1 MKKASMILALFL
13 FFLFFL
19 PHTSLYVVIPKKQVH
34 AVEVIYGDFV
44 VEGSV
49 TKSNVHMYIYG
60 DIIIEE
66 GSELYIVNSII
77 DFNGTGQHVIEVKR
91 NANFTAVSSVI
102 RSNESLVG
110 ILYYSSSTG
119 IISHSNISGLGTIYH
134 FPYIV
139 RGVTINSSNVEVIDS
154 RLESRDDIVLSI
166 LADNVV
172 LNNTIVEGESM
183 VIGDYVKDIIVS
195 NSYISLTSG
204 FLLMNSEVN
213 ITNSRIVLDKQGLKL
228 EESKLA
234 IINSSIVVNSDPSEG
249 VYAIL
254 LEGSSLL
261 VIRDSSVV
269 GSSIDFVDSSPR
281 IIYENVTV
289 NDGPLDIVSIQN
301 TSEQISGDYGELIV
315 NCCVSL
321 SNNTTIAHLEISN
334 MRTSGLIFLNFT
346 AVNYSI
352 QIRNLSISL
361 SYTGIHFVDGLV
373 GELTLDNVSIDH
385 TYTGIVGI
393 FGNTIM
399 ENYDLRIKGI
409 YCNRVRRILDIKNR
423 EFLTLE
429 MSDII
434 AKDSGMITLTDNSMS
449 DNITSWQL
457 ASIRF
462 EGDIDTGVVLDS
474 CKNVIMDNITMVG
487 NGQGTGL
494 YIQGFTENLTLTNSY
509 FEAFDC
515 GIYVGIGSENIFITR
530 NIFVNNTYVLKL
542 LSNVAFWL
550 NDIIG
555 ESSVYASEDLT
566 VYLDNGTIGNYW
578 SAYKGTDSDLDGIMD
593 TPYNLS
599 PNAVDRYPLSRSI
612 FYDTSPPIISSVD
625 YRENISYGENIS
637 IKVSVSDDHKIREV
651 LVVFSANETEIVLLA
666 KSVAENIYTLE
677 INSSKLMEELGC
689 NTSIVDVRILV
700 IDIGNNMAEWK
711 GKINIVYPQEEETI
725 RQETQQPGGVSL
737 LVVVIAG
744 IAAAGGALAFFII
757 RSKKRV
763 QETAKIEGEKSEEVA
778 SSEQQKSN
786 AKSTDNQ

>member
-1 MKKASMILALFL
+1 MKKVSIILTLLL
-13 FFLFFL
+13 FFLLFL
-19 PHTSLYVVIPKKQVH
+19 PHTRLYIIMPKKRSQT
-34 AVEVIYGDFV
+34 VEVIYGDFV
-44 VEGSV
+44 VDGSI
-49 TKSNVHMYIYG
+49 TKFNVHMYIYG
-60 DIIIEE
+60 NIIVEE
-66 GSELYIVNSII
+66 GSELYIKNSII
-77 DFNGTGQHVIEVKR
+77 DFNGTGQHIIEVKK
-91 NANFTAVSSVI
+91 NANFTAVSSII

-119 IISHSNISGLGTIYH
+119 IISHSNISDLGTIYH

-139 RGVTINSSNVEVIDS
+139 RGITINSSNVEVINS
-154 RLESRDDIVLSI
+154 KLESRGDIVLSI

-172 LNNTIVEGESM
+172 FNSITAEGGSI
-183 VIGDYVKDIIVS
+183 VIGDYVKDIIVN
-195 NSYISLTSG
+195 NSYISLISG

-234 IINSSIVVNSDPSEG
+234 LINSSIVVNSDPSEG

-269 GSSIDFVDSSPR
+269 GSTIDLVDSSPR

-289 NDGPLDIVSIQN
+289 NDGPLDIVSVQN
-301 TSEQISGDYGELIV
+301 ASEQISGDYGELII

-321 SNNTTIAHLEISN
+321 NNNTTIAHLEISN

-352 QIRNLSISL
+352 QIRNLSISS

-373 GELTLDNVSIDH
+373 GELTLDNVSIEH
-385 TYTGIVGI
+385 TYTGIAGI
-393 FGNTIM
+393 FGNTVM
-399 ENYDLRIKGI
+399 ENYDLRIEDI

-434 AKDSGMITLTDNSMS
+434 ARDSGMIILTDNSMS
-449 DNITSWQL
+449 DNITSWRL

-462 EGDIDTGVVLDS
+462 EGDINIGVVLDS
-474 CKNVIMDNITMVG
+474 CKNVIMDNITMVR

-509 FEAFDC
+509 FEALDC
-515 GIYVGIGSENIFITR
+515 GVYVGRGSENIFITC

-542 LSNVAFWL
+542 LSNVIFWL

-555 ESSVYASEDLT
+555 EASVFVSEDLT
-566 VYLDNGTIGNYW
+566 IYLDNGTVGNYW
-578 SAYKGTDSDLDGIMD
+578 SAYRGTDSDLDGIMD
-593 TPYNLS
+593 APYNLS
-599 PNAVDRYPLSRSI
+599 STAVDRYPLSKSI

-625 YRENISYGENIS
+625 FKENVSYGENIS
-637 IKVSVSDDHKIREV
+637 IKVSVSDDHEIREV
-651 LVVFSANETEIVLLA
+651 LVILSANDTEIVLFA
-666 KSVAENIYTLE
+666 KSTAENIYTLE
-677 INSSKLMEELGC
+677 INSSELMEELGC
-689 NTSIVDVRILV
+689 NTSIVDVKILV
-700 IDIGNNMAEWK
+700 IDIGNNRAEWK
-711 GKINIVYPQEEETI
+711 GKINIVYPQEEEETE
-725 RQETQQPGGVSL
+725 QTTQQPEGTLL
-737 LVVVIAG
+737 LVAVIAG
-744 IAAAGGALAFFII
+744 IVAAGGAIAFII
-757 RSKKRV
+757 IRGKKRARG
-763 QETAKIEGEKSEEVA
+763 TTKLEGERSEEIVFP
-778 SSEQQKSN
+778 EQQKSDT
-786 AKSTDNQ
+786 KSTDNR